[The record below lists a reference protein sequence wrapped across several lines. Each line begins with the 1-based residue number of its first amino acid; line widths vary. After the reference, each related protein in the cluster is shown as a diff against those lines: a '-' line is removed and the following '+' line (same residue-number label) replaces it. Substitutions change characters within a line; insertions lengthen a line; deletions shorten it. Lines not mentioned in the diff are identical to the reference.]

1 MLHGHTT
8 RTCSLAVVSILLAA
22 AQGRADVNFS
32 VVAMDEDR
40 GVFGPGSSTFP
51 AFEFWKLDWL
61 PGNLNLRRA
70 RPALGNDG
78 RVVFHSA
85 LKDMKNPDA
94 LHRNGIWQW
103 DPSDSAPAL
112 ELIMFNENLETLDG
126 EPLPA
131 STLGFDPN
139 PNPNGQGVPRAAL
152 VLNYAMPM
160 PIENG
165 GVVFFPGVTGAE
177 EYPENDCDT
186 FQRFQIGLGRFDPQ
200 SGVSGYAYGSGLI
213 YWDSSPAKVTPSGW
227 TLRYD
232 WDCFGAGDDAQVRQ
246 LLSVQA
252 LDVDGQ
258 IRIVD
263 ESMPV
268 PGAGSSQTFGLLTSD
283 SRGAV
288 KVADAAGGGVFVSFS
303 AYAGLVDGAYRDSLW
318 LAKVDAV
325 MSTVTRTRV
334 VAFGDPAPRPEN
346 PAGWAF
352 GWDNANSGGDTVLID
367 SYGEHYTMN
376 TSGEIAFE
384 ALTKAN
390 VPVVP
395 DLGDLKEGI
404 YLYDGVQIRTIAI
417 SGGAVGE
424 TGEHFANV
432 SENPVNNDLQVF
444 GTPIIDS
451 EGNIAFPATLS
462 GGAFGI
468 GEEDAICYYRQED
481 GQTYIIARDKLL
493 PRIDCIRSEWDLP
506 GTDSNILMND
516 TGTVVFRS
524 YKNWYFVDLGSITD
538 TKFFQSPDTYQL
550 LNVAVSPFS
559 PDDVPTVLDINGEE
573 YEVKEIMSSVI
584 DPSLN
589 SSSGGALLLNS
600 RGYVEGQPVGPDRV
614 LGDFLFQL
622 DLVGETGGPR
632 GSIVHAQLVANG
644 ISLGQ
649 PADVDRNG
657 FVDSSDLSIVQRAMN
672 TSIADDMFGDAVIA
686 DVNMDGVVDTTD
698 VAIVEA
704 AVGDDYDC
712 FNRVIVTPGGQQPI
726 NPFNGPVNPFDLGG

>member
-1 MLHGHTT
+1 MFHGHTT

-22 AQGRADVNFS
+22 AQVRADVNFS
-32 VVAMDEDR
+32 VVAMDGDT

-51 AFEFWKLDWL
+51 AFEFWELDGL
-61 PGNLNLRRA
+61 PGNLNLQRA

-78 RVVFHSA
+78 RVVFHSVLRDTA
-85 LKDMKNPDA
+85 DYSA
-94 LHRNGIWQW
+94 FHRSGIWQW
-103 DPSDSAPAL
+103 DPSDSAPEL

-131 STLGFDPN
+131 NTLGFN
-139 PNPNGQGVPRAAL
+139 ENLNGQGVPRAAL
-152 VLNYAMPM
+152 VLDYAMPM

-165 GVVFFPGVTGAE
+165 GVVFFPGVTDAAE
-177 EYPENDCDT
+177 ESPENDCDT

-200 SGVSGYAYGSGLI
+200 SGVSGYGYAYGSG

-232 WDCFGAGDDAQVRQ
+232 RDCFGAGDDAQVRQ

-252 LDVDGQ
+252 LDGGGQ

-303 AYAGLVDGAYRDSLW
+303 ADAGLADGAHRDSLW
-318 LAKVDAV
+318 LAEVDAV
-325 MSTVTRTRV
+325 TSAVTRTMV
-334 VAFGDPAPRPEN
+334 VAFGDPAPGPEN

-352 GWDNANSGGDTVLID
+352 GWDNVNSGDFVLID
-367 SYGEHYTMN
+367 DYGEHYTMN

-384 ALTKAN
+384 ALTKAD
-390 VPVVP
+390 VSVVL

-432 SENPVNNDLQVF
+432 SEYPAHNDLQVF

-493 PRIDCIRSEWDLP
+493 PRIDCIGSEWNLP

-573 YEVKEIMSSVI
+573 YEVKEIMSSVV

-622 DLVGETGGPR
+622 DLVGETSGLR

-686 DVNMDGVVDTTD
+686 DVNMDGVVDMTD
-698 VAIVEA
+698 VAIVVA

-712 FNRVIVTPGGQQPI
+712 FNRVTVTPGGQQPI
-726 NPFNGPVNPFDLGG
+726 NPFNGPMNPFDLGG